1 MFINEECGNLI
12 VAHDGGELTKNIN
25 YKKKS
30 DFLQYPIDAHTVTNV
45 VGESVYSVT
54 IWNIYFD
61 AHSVT
66 NVVGESICSVT
77 IWNIYFE
84 SGMYDFSCEFFH

>member
-12 VAHDGGELTKNIN
+12 VVHDGGELTKNTN

-30 DFLQYPIDAHTVTNV
+30 EVLQYPIDAHT
-45 VGESVYSVT
+45 
-54 IWNIYFD
+54 
-61 AHSVT
+61 VT